1 MKKPKHLKYGDIVGL
16 INPAGMLP
24 ERFKNQLA
32 YTKQYL
38 ENIGFVVRDF
48 IVYADWKDPVR
59 RAGAFVDAFTDESVS
74 AIFPI
79 CGGELIYEMISHI
92 DFSEFAKYPPKI
104 ICGSSELS
112 ALVVSV
118 SEFGDVVSFFGPHLN
133 FLNGKSS
140 KRENHF
146 SVESFWNMLMWK
158 RQGKKSLNRHEAYN
172 FFTAPRDDR
181 NTTILRNI
189 YFSSERIREKKYKDN
204 FYITLLED
212 SSITGT
218 LLISS
223 IDSLLKLVSLGEGKV
238 DFSGKIL
245 ILDSLD
251 QSFDSVFS
259 SLVRLSSETNVQ
271 DAHGI
276 VFSCVSER
284 TDRIKKNF
292 PEFSNQKE
300 IFLFLKKCSALF
312 KDNIPFLYGLPIGHC
327 AYKLTVP
334 MGISATIETSSG
346 VIILNESP
354 FSNLEKK

>member
-1 MKKPKHLKYGDIVGL
+1 MKKPKYLKYGDIVGL
-16 INPAGMLP
+16 VNPAGMLP
-24 ERFKNQLA
+24 ERFKNQLV

-38 ENIGFVVRDF
+38 ENAGFVVKDF
-48 IVYADWKDPVR
+48 IVYDDWKDPGH
-59 RAGAFVDAFTDESVS
+59 RAGAFIDAFSDESVS

-79 CGGELIYEMISHI
+79 CGSELIYKMISHI
-92 DFSEFAKYPPKI
+92 DFSEFAKYSPKI

-118 SEFGDVVSFFGPHLN
+118 SEFGNMVSFFGPHLN
-133 FLNGKSS
+133 FLNEKSS

-146 SVESFWNMLMWK
+146 SVGSFWNMLMWK
-158 RQGKKSLNRHEAYN
+158 QQGKKSLNRHEAHN
-172 FFTAPRDDR
+172 FFTAPRDYGV
-181 NTTILRNI
+181 NAVLRNI
-189 YFSSERIREKKYKDN
+189 YFSSDRIREKKYKDN
-204 FYITLLED
+204 SYITLLEN

-223 IDSLLKLVSLGEGKV
+223 IDSLLKLVSLGEGKI

-259 SLVRLSSETNVQ
+259 SLVKLNNTTNVQ

-276 VFSCVSER
+276 IFGCVSER
-284 TDRIKKNF
+284 TDRIKKDF
-292 PEFSNQKE
+292 PEFSDQKE
-300 IFLFLKKCSALF
+300 IFSFLKKCSALF

-334 MGISATIETSSG
+334 MGISVTIETSSG
-346 VIILNESP
+346 VIILNEPP
-354 FSNLEKK
+354 FSDLEKK